1 MAIDFH
7 SKANRNTYA
16 TRHASAGWAEAI
28 RRYVDPNG
36 KRIADIG
43 CGGGIYSLMWHALG
57 AREVTGIDFSEQMVD
72 RAGEQAACVPGV
84 SFRQGDA
91 TATGL
96 PSASVDV
103 VFQRALIH
111 HLESYEACFAEAR
124 RLLGPGGRLI
134 IQDRTPADVQ
144 LPGSSEH
151 IRGYFFERF
160 PRLLD
165 VEIGRRPTDVAVQR
179 ALQAAGFGKMESST
193 LWEIRKTHESI
204 EQLEEDLAART
215 GRSILHELSD
225 AELGELISYI
235 AERLPAND
243 TIVEKDRWTLWSAEV

>member
-16 TRHASAGWAEAI
+16 TRRASAGWAEAI
-28 RRYVDPNG
+28 RRYIDPNG

-43 CGGGIYSLMWHALG
+43 CGGGIYSWMWHELG
-57 AREVTGIDFSEQMVD
+57 AREVTGVDFSGQMIGVA
-72 RAGEQAACVPGV
+72 REQAAGLPRI
-84 SFRQGDA
+84 SFHQGDA

-96 PSASVDV
+96 PSTSVDV

-111 HLESYEACFAEAR
+111 HLKSYEACFAEAR
-124 RLLGPGGRLI
+124 RLLVLGGRLI
-134 IQDRTPADVQ
+134 IQDRTPADIQ
-144 LPGSSEH
+144 LPGSPEH

-160 PRLLD
+160 PRLLA
-165 VEIGRRPTDVAVQR
+165 VEIGRRPTDVAVRQT
-179 ALQAAGFGKMESST
+179 LQAAGFSKTENST
-193 LWEIRKTHESI
+193 LWEIRKTHESV
-204 EQLEEDLAART
+204 EQLEKDLAART

-225 AELGELISYI
+225 SELAALISYI

-243 TIVEKDRWTLWSAEV
+243 AIVEKDRWTLWSAEV